1 MTTRTA
7 PQLVLEEIRVYLL
20 EGFQKV
26 TIAPEADAKTGSALM
41 HVTTGRTHRA
51 VEISESFLDADASR
65 PDPVVAVRGWD
76 LIGTLKGAESGSIVR
91 VTTAG
96 LRFV

>member
-7 PQLVLEEIRVYLL
+7 PQLVLEGIRAYLL
-20 EGFQKV
+20 EGFPTV
-26 TIAPEADAKTGSALM
+26 TLAPEADAKTGSALFS
-41 HVTTGRTHRA
+41 VRTGRSTRA
-51 VEISESFLDADASR
+51 VEISDSFLDADATR
-65 PDPVVAVRGWD
+65 PDPIVALRKWD
-76 LIGTLKGAESGSIVR
+76 LIGTLKSAESGSIVR

>member
-1 MTTRTA
+1 MPTRTA
-7 PQLVLEEIRVYLL
+7 PQLVLEEIRAYLL
-20 EGFQKV
+20 EGFPRV
-26 TIAPEADAKTGSALM
+26 TIAPEAEAKTGSALI
-41 HVTTGRTHRA
+41 HVHTGRATRA
-51 VEISESFLDADASR
+51 VEISDSFLDPDASR
-65 PDPVVAVRGWD
+65 PAPVDAVRRWD